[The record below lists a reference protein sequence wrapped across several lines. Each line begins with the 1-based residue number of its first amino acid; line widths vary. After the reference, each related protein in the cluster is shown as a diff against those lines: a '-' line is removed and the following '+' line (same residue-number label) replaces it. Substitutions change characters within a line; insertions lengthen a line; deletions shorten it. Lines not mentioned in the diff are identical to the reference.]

1 MRSHDHFAS
10 LTLHPQAGALVRA
23 LVGQTLQFFQSQE
36 SALLLAVRSHL
47 QDMADSR
54 LAPEKAQNVRSAIQ
68 LLGQQGPAFR
78 AALRTQLPLSIQED
92 IAQSFPSLE
101 PSHKIAGIG
110 DLDGMSLSLID
121 VDEVHRILLLDRIC
135 QRFNTRYDPGL
146 EPLNLRLGVLRGV
159 ENTSLADNPFRPLV
173 FARAFMKAWESGPFD
188 KAATEDLM
196 DSLEPDHFT
205 DLTTL
210 YTDLNCTLASAGIE
224 AQKMHRVRKS
234 SDSGFA
240 PLPAPAATPSQNG
253 APAPSGTA
261 PSTPPTG
268 ARHGPAAPSAGRPDA
283 AAQSA
288 WAALLPAG
296 RTIAAQAKAFLQR
309 LGVAAGGSAAAV
321 DHGETSNAASDMPV
335 ADPRLLHYLD
345 ALQAG
350 GGTVSHFG
358 LYVPEADGTDNVLRK
373 LRDREEIRRAPE
385 PDRATV
391 DVLAEVFDYVFADQA
406 IPMQMKVILGR
417 MQIPVLK
424 AAMIDRDFFM
434 SQEHPA
440 RKLVDTLAHASV
452 GWTPDQGEQ
461 DPLYQ
466 RIEHTVQRVLTEF
479 EDDLSLFSA
488 LLAEFTEFLFE
499 TEQQAQARNEP
510 VAQHEVSKE
519 ALQSALAQADEL
531 VHARIQALPAGLPLA
546 PFLTPFLTHQWRE
559 VIARAW
565 LADST
570 KPGAYAAVLST
581 MDQLIWSTQPKT
593 TSEDRQR
600 LVAVLPELVRTLN
613 TELDAMHWDGEA
625 RATFTKRLIST
636 HMLAIRMKAAPAQD
650 AQTAN
655 QEAESSDQ
663 ALVALE
669 QRRAAKRAA
678 RDDAHDAAARELT
691 RGQWFEV
698 REGGATTF
706 RCKLQWIS
714 PMRTR
719 FLFTNREGFDAF
731 VRSEREVASMLR
743 MGSLS
748 TIDQSP
754 IVARALDKLL
764 ASNEAEMQLAA

>member
-1 MRSHDHFAS
+1 VRSYDHLAT

-36 SALLLAVRSHL
+36 NALLLAVRSHL

-78 AALRTQLPLSIQED
+78 AAFRMQLPLSIQED
-92 IAQSFPSLE
+92 VAQSFPSLE
-101 PSHKIAGIG
+101 PSRKIAGIG
-110 DLDGMSLSLID
+110 DLDGMRLSLID

-135 QRFNTRYDPGL
+135 QRFNARFEPGL
-146 EPLNLRLGVLRGV
+146 EPLNLRLAVLRGV

-196 DSLEPDHFT
+196 DALEPDHFT
-205 DLTTL
+205 DLTPL

-224 AQKMHRVRKS
+224 AQKVHRVRKS
-234 SDSGFA
+234 ADSGLT
-240 PLPAPAATPSQNG
+240 PLSMPSTAAVQDNSAATGKG
-253 APAPSGTA
+253 APASQN
-261 PSTPPTG
+261 SN
-268 ARHGPAAPSAGRPDA
+268 AGRTEPGNSS
-283 AAQSA
+283 SA
-288 WAALLPAG
+288 WASLLPAG
-296 RTIAAQAKAFLQR
+296 RSIAAQAKAFLQR
-309 LGVAAGGSAAAV
+309 LGVAASVATAAQEQGMDGSAAP
-321 DHGETSNAASDMPV
+321 DMPD
-335 ADPRLLHYLD
+335 ADPQLLHYLD

-358 LYVPEADGTDNVLRK
+358 LYAPDVDGTDNVLRK

-406 IPMQMKVILGR
+406 IPLQMKVILGR

-466 RIEHTVQRVLTEF
+466 RIERTVQRVLTEF
-479 EDDLSLFSA
+479 EDDLTLFTE

-510 VAQHEVSKE
+510 VAQHEISKE

-531 VHARIQALPAGLPLA
+531 VHARIQALPAALPLA

-565 LADST
+565 LADGT
-570 KPGAYAAVLST
+570 KPGAYAAVLAT

-600 LVAVLPELVRTLN
+600 LVALLPELVRTLN
-613 TELDAMHWDGEA
+613 AELDAIHWDGEA

-650 AQTAN
+650 AHTAN
-655 QEAESSDQ
+655 HEAESSDQ

-748 TIDQSP
+748 AIDQTP

>member
-1 MRSHDHFAS
+1 
-10 LTLHPQAGALVRA
+10 
-23 LVGQTLQFFQSQE
+23 
-36 SALLLAVRSHL
+36 
-47 QDMADSR
+47 
-54 LAPEKAQNVRSAIQ
+54 
-68 LLGQQGPAFR
+68 
-78 AALRTQLPLSIQED
+78 
-92 IAQSFPSLE
+92 
-101 PSHKIAGIG
+101 
-110 DLDGMSLSLID
+110 
-121 VDEVHRILLLDRIC
+121 
-135 QRFNTRYDPGL
+135 
-146 EPLNLRLGVLRGV
+146 
-159 ENTSLADNPFRPLV
+159 
-173 FARAFMKAWESGPFD
+173 MKAWESGPFD
-188 KAATEDLM
+188 QAATQDLM
-196 DSLEPDHFT
+196 ESLEPEHFV
-205 DLTTL
+205 DLAPL

-224 AQKMHRVRKS
+224 AEKVHRVRKS
-234 SDSGFA
+234 VDSGPVPLQPNSPTLGPGNATDSGPA
-240 PLPAPAATPSQNG
+240 PLEGAERHGQPGAGTRHSTQASNEPSSRSSAFAG
-253 APAPSGTA
+253 LL
-261 PSTPPTG
+261 PTG
-268 ARHGPAAPSAGRPDA
+268 RN
-283 AAQSA
+283 
-288 WAALLPAG
+288 
-296 RTIAAQAKAFLQR
+296 IAAQAKAFLQR
-309 LGVAAGGSAAAV
+309 LGVSARGTSMAQDGAAAPAQ
-321 DHGETSNAASDMPV
+321 TANSMLPV
-335 ADPRLLHYLD
+335 ADPQLLNYLD

-350 GGTVSHFG
+350 NHCESHFG
-358 LYVPEADGTDNVLRK
+358 LYAPEHEGTDNVLRK

-391 DVLAEVFDYVFADQA
+391 DVLAEVFDYVFADHA

-440 RKLVDTLAHASV
+440 RKLVDALAHASV
-452 GWTPDQGEQ
+452 GWTPDQGEH

-479 EDDLSLFSA
+479 EDDLTLFTE
-488 LLAEFTEFLFE
+488 LLAEFAEFLFE

-570 KPGAYAAVLST
+570 KPGAYAAVLAT

-600 LVAVLPELVRTLN
+600 LVAVLPDLVRTLN
-613 TELDAMHWDGEA
+613 AQLDAIHWDGEA
-625 RATFTKRLIST
+625 RAMFTKRLIST

-650 AQTAN
+650 VHTAN
-655 QEAESSDQ
+655 EEAESSDQ

-678 RDDAHDAAARELT
+678 RDDAHDAAARELK

-748 TIDQSP
+748 AIDQSP

-764 ASNEAEMQLAA
+764 ASNDAEMQLAA